1 MKIVTFLSRRYAAQL
16 RPPSNAV
23 LISIHDKSEFPLEP
37 RHGWADVLYLRF
49 HDGDTHSMMG
59 LERFSADH
67 AARVLAFV
75 AKHVD
80 CEQLVVHCSAG
91 QSRSAGVALFVAESL
106 GIPCQR
112 PQRAVTPGGVTA
124 RREPVERR
132 EYPFY
137 NRYVFDTLESTAH
150 SAEGAPFMAAIGL

>member
-16 RPPSNAV
+16 RPPRNSV
-23 LISIHDKSEFPLEP
+23 LISIHDKAEFPLEP
-37 RHGWADVLYLRF
+37 RRGWADVLYLRF
-49 HDGDTHSMMG
+49 HDGDTQTLMG
-59 LERFSADH
+59 LERFSAEH

-80 CEQLVVHCSAG
+80 CEQLVVHCSEG

-106 GIPCQR
+106 GVPCQR

-124 RREPVERR
+124 RREPVERKG
-132 EYPFY
+132 YPFY
-137 NRYVFDTLESTAH
+137 NRLVFDCLESV
-150 SAEGAPFMAAIGL
+150 SRSPEGSPFRKAIGL